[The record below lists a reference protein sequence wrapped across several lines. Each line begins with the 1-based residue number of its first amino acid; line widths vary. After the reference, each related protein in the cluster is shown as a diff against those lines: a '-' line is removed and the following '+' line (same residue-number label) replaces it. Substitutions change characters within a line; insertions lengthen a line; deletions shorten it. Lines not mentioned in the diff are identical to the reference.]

1 MEKKKLVFT
10 SLACVAVLGAGL
22 YSSHHLVVSAAET
35 VKSVSEKD
43 QADLK

>member
-10 SLACVAVLGAGL
+10 SLASIAALGAGL
-22 YSSHHLVVSAAET
+22 YLSDHLVVSAAEA
-35 VKSVSEKD
+35 VESVSEKE